1 MGVHLYPLSHPVKV
15 SKSLCEFC
23 VLLRHIKF
31 KDGVFGS
38 SVVSRSEAQVTSG
51 FANSIPVRGSSLV
64 GLNPDSVESDA
75 VSE

>member
-1 MGVHLYPLSHPVKV
+1 MDVHLYPLSHPVKV

-38 SVVSRSEAQVTSG
+38 SVSRSEAQVTSG